1 MEPGAG
7 AFSEEQFREACAELQ
22 RPALSGASW
31 ELLVETQGISV
42 YRLLDEPTGL
52 YEYKL
57 IGTLRAPPDLLA
69 DTCMDLGYI
78 KRRIPQVTEAYETE
92 CNGET
97 VIYLKM
103 EFPFLLSRRDC
114 VYVQQRRELDFRGR
128 KIQVVLAKG
137 TSVPQFPE
145 RSDFIRVRQ
154 CQMKLAMESDGSNR
168 SKVLIY
174 CFINPGGRI
183 PSWIINLVAKNGI
196 PGFLADLEDACL
208 RYQRRT

>member
-7 AFSEEQFREACAELQ
+7 SFSEEQFREACAELQ
-22 RPALSGASW
+22 GPALSGAAW
-31 ELLVETQGISV
+31 ELLVETRGFSV
-42 YRLLDEPTGL
+42 YRLLDQPTGL
-52 YEYKL
+52 YEYKI
-57 IGTLRAPPDLLA
+57 IGTLRAPPGLLA
-69 DTCMDLGYI
+69 DTFTNLGYI

-97 VIYLKM
+97 VIYMKM
-103 EFPFLLSRRDC
+103 EFPFLLSNRDC

-137 TSVPQFPE
+137 TSMPQFPE

-154 CQMKLAMESDGSNR
+154 CQVKLAMESDGSNR
-168 SKVLIY
+168 SKVLIH
-174 CFINPGGRI
+174 CFINPGGII
-183 PSWIINLVAKNGI
+183 PSWIINLVAKHGI

-208 RYQRRT
+208 RASS

>member
-1 MEPGAG
+1 MAS
-7 AFSEEQFREACAELQ
+7 ARSFSEEQFQEACAELQ
-22 RPALSGASW
+22 NPRLSGW
-31 ELLVETQGISV
+31 NWQVESRGFTV
-42 YRLLDEPTGL
+42 YRKLNRPTGL

-69 DTCMDLGYI
+69 DICMDLGYI
-78 KRRIPQVTEAYETE
+78 RWRIPQVIEAYKTE

-97 VIYLKM
+97 VIYMKM
-103 EFPFLLSRRDC
+103 EFPFLLSHRDC

-128 KIQVVLAKG
+128 KIQVVLAKS

-145 RSDFIRVRQ
+145 RSGFIRVRQ
-154 CQMKLAMESDGSNR
+154 CQVKLAVESDGSNQ
-168 SKVLIY
+168 SKVLIH

-183 PSWIINLVAKNGI
+183 PSWIINLFAKNGI
-196 PGFLADLEDACL
+196 PGFLADLEDAYL